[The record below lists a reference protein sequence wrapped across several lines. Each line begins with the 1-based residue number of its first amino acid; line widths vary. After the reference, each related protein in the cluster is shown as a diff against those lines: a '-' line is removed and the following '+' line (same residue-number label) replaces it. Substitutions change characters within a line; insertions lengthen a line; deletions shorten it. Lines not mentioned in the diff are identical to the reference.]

1 MNKSITNKNFYLG
14 LCFLALLT
22 ALAKYISTLQ
32 IIENLGFSFLIVS
45 ILIGMIFTNVFNLKI
60 SSKFESSFS
69 FATKTLLRTAIVFY
83 GFRLTFTQIQ
93 DVGLQAI
100 IVAIIVVF
108 STFILGY
115 FIGVKILKLDK
126 EITILTSAGSAICGA
141 AAVLAT
147 EAVLKNKAYKSSIA
161 VSTVVLFGTVAM
173 FIYPYLYSIE
183 FIDFLPKSMAMY
195 IGGTLHEV
203 AHVVG
208 AANSISNE
216 IIAKDAVIVK
226 MIRVM
231 LIAPFLIILMFFL
244 AKTAISKEKT
254 KITIPWF
261 AIFFILVALFNS
273 FNFIDA
279 TIVDK
284 INSIDTFC
292 LAMAMMA
299 LGINTDFK
307 SFFKVGLKPIVLA
320 SILFIWL
327 SVGGYF
333 IINFVIR
340 F

>member
-1 MNKSITNKNFYLG
+1 
-14 LCFLALLT
+14 
-22 ALAKYISTLQ
+22 
-32 IIENLGFSFLIVS
+32 
-45 ILIGMIFTNVFNLKI
+45 MIFTNVFNLKI

-244 AKTAISKEKT
+244 AKTATSKEKT

>member
-1 MNKSITNKNFYLG
+1 MKENIKNKNFYLG

-22 ALAKYISTLQ
+22 ALAKYISSLQ
-32 IIENLGFSFLIVS
+32 IVQNLGFSFLIVA
-45 ILIGMIFTNVFNLKI
+45 ILIGMIFTNIFKVKV
-60 SSKFESSFS
+60 SPKFENSFS
-69 FATKTLLRTAIVFY
+69 FATKTLLRTAIIFY
-83 GFRLTFTQIQ
+83 GFRLTFTEIY
-93 DVGLQAI
+93 DVGFQAI
-100 IVAIIVVF
+100 IVAVIVVF
-108 STFILGY
+108 STFVLGY

-173 FIYPYLYSIE
+173 FLYPYLYSID
-183 FIDFLPKSMAMY
+183 FINFLPKSMAMY

-208 AANSISNE
+208 AANSISND
-216 IIAKDAVIVK
+216 IIAKDAVVVK

-231 LIAPFLIILMFFL
+231 LIAPFLIILMLFL
-244 AKTAISKEKT
+244 AKTSTSKEKT

-273 FNFIDA
+273 FNLIDSS
-279 TIVDK
+279 I
-284 INSIDTFC
+284 INIINDIDTFC

-307 SFFKVGLKPIVLA
+307 SFFKVGLKPVILA

-333 IINFVIR
+333 IVNFAITL
-340 F
+340 

>member
-69 FATKTLLRTAIVFY
+69 FATKILLRTAIVFY

-244 AKTAISKEKT
+244 AKTATSKEKT

>member
-32 IIENLGFSFLIVS
+32 IIENLRFSFLIVS

-244 AKTAISKEKT
+244 AKTATSKEKT